1 MVYSILYMARILLTA
16 KEVANVL
23 KLNILTIY
31 EYIRTGK
38 LKAIK
43 FGRTYRI
50 EERYLD
56 NFIKE
61 HQVHVEKR

>member
-1 MVYSILYMARILLTA
+1 MFLTA
-16 KEVANVL
+16 KEVANIL

-31 EYIRTGK
+31 EYIRGGK

-50 EERYLD
+50 EENDLD
-56 NFIKE
+56 VFIRE
-61 HQVHVEKR
+61 HQVQRKSG

>member
-1 MVYSILYMARILLTA
+1 MIRMFLTA
-16 KEVANVL
+16 KEVANIL

-31 EYIRTGK
+31 EYIRGGK

-50 EERYLD
+50 EENDLD
-56 NFIKE
+56 VFIRE
-61 HQVHVEKR
+61 HQVQRKSG